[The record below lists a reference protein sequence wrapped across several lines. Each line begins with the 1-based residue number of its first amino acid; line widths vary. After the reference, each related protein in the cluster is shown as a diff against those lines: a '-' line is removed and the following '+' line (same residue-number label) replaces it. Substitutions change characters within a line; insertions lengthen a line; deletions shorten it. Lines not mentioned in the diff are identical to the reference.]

1 MSEKSFGIRSA
12 RFMDFYI
19 LFFIFFYGK
28 QFWKIKCLF
37 YFKNVLI
44 LIKKEYSNAKKV
56 FKFKNYMLP
65 RVLSHQ
71 N

>member
-1 MSEKSFGIRSA
+1 MSEKSFKIRSA
-12 RFMDFYI
+12 RFMDFNI
-19 LFFIFFYGK
+19 LFLIFFNGK
-28 QFWKIKCLF
+28 QFWKIKRLF

-44 LIKKEYSNAKKV
+44 LIDKEYSNAKKV

-65 RVLSHQ
+65 IVLNNH